1 MKLSRKELRKIQYDF
16 NSYANRLLQAD
27 YRDYT
32 GVLGKFLNY
41 LESTPIIN
49 EYIKD
54 CGNCDWDL
62 EEEVEKVQ
70 GSYGN
75 NIFSL
80 GDTEKEEIRN
90 VYAVLRYLVD
100 TKNAIYC
107 GISMGYSTSNKFPDK
122 IKGFNDRFVMVLIR
136 HIESYLT
143 KVGIDMGIDEKIVY
157 NVTVQNGQAIIAND
171 NSTVTATAHIG
182 INADELEK
190 AIRGVKEATTTLMS
204 PEDKETA
211 MESLEVV
218 ETEIVSEKPKRS
230 MLKTALAA
238 LQAIKGTT
246 EFCAAVAALA
256 QFISTVL

>member
-171 NSTVTATAHIG
+171 NSTVTA
-182 INADELEK
+182 
-190 AIRGVKEATTTLMS
+190 IRGVKEATTTLMS

>member
-70 GSYGN
+70 GSYRN

-107 GISMGYSTSNKFPDK
+107 GISMGYSTSNK
-122 IKGFNDRFVMVLIR
+122 RL
-136 HIESYLT
+136 
-143 KVGIDMGIDEKIVY
+143 
-157 NVTVQNGQAIIAND
+157 
-171 NSTVTATAHIG
+171 
-182 INADELEK
+182 
-190 AIRGVKEATTTLMS
+190 
-204 PEDKETA
+204 
-211 MESLEVV
+211 
-218 ETEIVSEKPKRS
+218 
-230 MLKTALAA
+230 
-238 LQAIKGTT
+238 
-246 EFCAAVAALA
+246 
-256 QFISTVL
+256 

>member
-54 CGNCDWDL
+54 GGNCDWDL

-90 VYAVLRYLVD
+90 VYAVLRYLV
-100 TKNAIYC
+100 
-107 GISMGYSTSNKFPDK
+107 
-122 IKGFNDRFVMVLIR
+122 
-136 HIESYLT
+136 
-143 KVGIDMGIDEKIVY
+143 
-157 NVTVQNGQAIIAND
+157 
-171 NSTVTATAHIG
+171 
-182 INADELEK
+182 
-190 AIRGVKEATTTLMS
+190 
-204 PEDKETA
+204 
-211 MESLEVV
+211 
-218 ETEIVSEKPKRS
+218 
-230 MLKTALAA
+230 
-238 LQAIKGTT
+238 
-246 EFCAAVAALA
+246 
-256 QFISTVL
+256 